1 MSAMKQF
8 TPEML
13 LKSVQTLDSILYDS
27 STKQNAS
34 ITIPT
39 DRRKFYIHK
48 SLETLQKMN
57 RDMRIRCSTSNKSAI
72 ENIQRELAS
81 IEENIIGDTP
91 KLQMDPTLEDVI
103 RYSDSIYDKMFA
115 SESWKFFNIF

>member
-57 RDMRIRCSTSNKSAI
+57 RDMRIRCSTSSKSAI

-103 RYSDSIYDKMFA
+103 RYSDSIYDKMFT

>member
-81 IEENIIGDTP
+81 IEENIIG
-91 KLQMDPTLEDVI
+91 
-103 RYSDSIYDKMFA
+103 
-115 SESWKFFNIF
+115 